1 MNAIS
6 TVDDM
11 TLDGGVACLDFVNSG
26 LGTAADERVERL
38 HCYQDLLK
46 LAARTGLI
54 TSVKLREL
62 IKQERASTAAAQAV
76 FEDALAARS
85 AMVQL
90 FGSIADRTVP
100 DLAKQ
105 TLSSFNKYML
115 QAVERQSFV
124 VEDETIILATVRSKS
139 AFREPLD

>member
-26 LGTAADERVERL
+26 LGTAADETVERL

-46 LAARTGLI
+46 LAARAGVI

-62 IKQERASTAAAQAV
+62 SKQERAFAGEAHAV
-76 FEDALAARS
+76 FE
-85 AMVQL
+85 
-90 FGSIADRTVP
+90 GSEQEQR
-100 DLAKQ
+100 
-105 TLSSFNKYML
+105 
-115 QAVERQSFV
+115 
-124 VEDETIILATVRSKS
+124 
-139 AFREPLD
+139 